1 MDSARWDR
9 IAAIFHDAASG
20 PESERRAFLDA
31 ACGDD
36 AELMAEVRN
45 LLKGDCRG
53 APLLDGGLPEI
64 AYRIVG
70 APVEALAFQEVG
82 PYRLIRILGK
92 GGMGVVGL
100 FEREDTGRPVAI
112 KFLLHAGVTT
122 ARRERFAREIK
133 TLAKLRHVFI
143 ARLYDAGALGDGTP
157 WFVMEYVEGEA
168 FTDYCRRHDRPV
180 EEQLRLFRSVCEAV
194 QYAHGQAVIHCDL
207 KPSNILVE
215 RDGAPRLLDFGIA
228 RELSDAG
235 ESGDRPGSGV
245 RFYSEGYAA
254 PEWERDGIVGAY
266 TDVYSLGVI
275 LYEMLAGRR
284 PFERSKSAVDGG
296 GDLVVEH
303 PPEKPSTVASASRR
317 LSKRAWKDL
326 DALCLKAVH
335 HDVRERY
342 GSVEAL
348 IRDIDHYLKEEPLEA
363 RRGTVGYR
371 MGKFVRRNRRVVTAA
386 SLVSA
391 LVVGLIVFFTVRL
404 AKAKDAALAEAARA
418 QRVEKFM
425 EDLFQGGDE
434 EAGPAADLKVVTVID
449 RGVEKLP
456 ALNRDPE
463 VQAHLYQTL
472 GTVYQS
478 LGLFDR
484 ADSLMHTALERLKS
498 AYGPDHQEVA
508 DNLRRLALLRMDQAR
523 LPEAERLAREALA
536 IDRRRLPPGAPALAE
551 DTTVLG
557 AVLAR
562 RVANQEAIDVLS
574 EAIRL
579 TSAIDAEKNALLASR
594 TLLAN
599 VHFALGH
606 YAAADAE
613 NQQLLAT
620 DLRVHGERHPDVAI
634 DLINLGNIQYQ
645 WGHYREA
652 EGYYRRAVDINRA
665 WFGPNHPDTAD
676 MTSYVAEAL
685 IAEGRFD
692 EADSL
697 ERPALEVLRKAY
709 PKEPHPSIAMAL
721 DQLGAIAE
729 HRGKPREA
737 EADFSRMAAIY
748 QAVYGDGDPRTA
760 TALAYLA
767 GIYTDERQYARAEQL
782 LRDVVRRFSAAL
794 PAGHLHAGT
803 ARIRLGHVLL
813 REKRYADAEGESL
826 AGYEIVMKQSS
837 PPAKWLQ
844 YAREDL
850 VAVYDALRQPG
861 KAAKFRAEM
870 AAGRKPPL

>member
-1 MDSARWDR
+1 
-9 IAAIFHDAASG
+9 
-20 PESERRAFLDA
+20 
-31 ACGDD
+31 
-36 AELMAEVRN
+36 
-45 LLKGDCRG
+45 
-53 APLLDGGLPEI
+53 
-64 AYRIVG
+64 
-70 APVEALAFQEVG
+70 
-82 PYRLIRILGK
+82 
-92 GGMGVVGL
+92 
-100 FEREDTGRPVAI
+100 
-112 KFLLHAGVTT
+112 
-122 ARRERFAREIK
+122 
-133 TLAKLRHVFI
+133 
-143 ARLYDAGALGDGTP
+143 
-157 WFVMEYVEGEA
+157 
-168 FTDYCRRHDRPV
+168 
-180 EEQLRLFRSVCEAV
+180 
-194 QYAHGQAVIHCDL
+194 
-207 KPSNILVE
+207 
-215 RDGAPRLLDFGIA
+215 
-228 RELSDAG
+228 
-235 ESGDRPGSGV
+235 
-245 RFYSEGYAA
+245 
-254 PEWERDGIVGAY
+254 
-266 TDVYSLGVI
+266 
-275 LYEMLAGRR
+275 
-284 PFERSKSAVDGG
+284 
-296 GDLVVEH
+296 
-303 PPEKPSTVASASRR
+303 
-317 LSKRAWKDL
+317 
-326 DALCLKAVH
+326 
-335 HDVRERY
+335 
-342 GSVEAL
+342 
-348 IRDIDHYLKEEPLEA
+348 
-363 RRGTVGYR
+363 
-371 MGKFVRRNRRVVTAA
+371 
-386 SLVSA
+386 
-391 LVVGLIVFFTVRL
+391 
-404 AKAKDAALAEAARA
+404 
-418 QRVEKFM
+418 
-425 EDLFQGGDE
+425 
-434 EAGPAADLKVVTVID
+434 LKVVTVID

-676 MTSYVAEAL
+676 MTSYVAGAL

-803 ARIRLGHVLL
+803 ARIRLGRVLL

-844 YAREDL
+844 SAREDL
-850 VAVYDALRQPG
+850 VAVYDALHQPE